1 MRIEEFQITHYGP
14 LPDRGKINLSEFNLI
29 YGVNETGKTLTL
41 EALIKLLLGKKI
53 KDFKNIN
60 RVDEEV
66 DGYIILERQGEEKK
80 LGRKIHLDDI
90 VSITSTECRNIFIIR
105 NSDLS
110 IEPEASFYA
119 EVTNRLT
126 GLQTNRI
133 NHLREKILEI
143 SALTP
148 GGDFSNRKEDG
159 HLKIRMEDA
168 GKLLEDIKSLKSE
181 IEEERIEEIER
192 EWVRLFDEI
201 KTKEIL
207 RRKLEEA
214 RKRLSYESVASA
226 LSKIDDGRKALE
238 DLSVFFG
245 EDFIKWRDAEREIK
259 RAEIKFI
266 EINEVLKGS
275 ETKIRDIE
283 DDLKEKE
290 SEFKITKNKKEKI
303 DGLRSRLTDLKNRQI
318 ENSSESSFMLV
329 DRQYF
334 LIVSAILALSILGL
348 ILKQIPVFMILTF
361 IFFVFFLTLIFLQL
375 KLRRNRALFGK
386 NFAELKIDL
395 AGLGIKGET
404 IEDFLGEV
412 ETFSLKFGEKEGNIN
427 IKKVEAGTLN
437 NKILEIREKTI
448 PELKRKKEQN
458 AEIIQKIKEV
468 TFVTN
473 LKDFSENL
481 REKENLEREIEKE
494 ERVLKEI
501 LGDENRREKI
511 KELKYF
517 KDKSK
522 DVEFN
527 EKEYDNLSKEIS
539 LSREKLG
546 ESEGKANILSERF
559 KEVEKKANNILI
571 DADLRCH
578 GSRDLENIEKK
589 VQGFIEEKEIM
600 KEDAMVSLGIF
611 EEIANEEKT
620 KIREQF
626 GKKSPVSRYFSKMTG
641 GFYTGVEFEEKSEK
655 IEVIRKND
663 VTLSPW
669 QLSGGTYDQLY
680 FSIRL
685 ALGEK
690 LFGEEKGFFILDD
703 PFVKASRNRLKVL
716 MKMLKDISKSGW
728 QIIYFSAK
736 EEVREILEKDKKV
749 KFIELESIL

>member
-458 AEIIQKIKEV
+458 TEIIQKIKAE
-468 TFVTN
+468 TFVDS

-481 REKENLEREIEKE
+481 RKKEKLEREIEKE
-494 ERVLKEI
+494 ERVLK
-501 LGDENRREKI
+501 DQRVKI
-511 KELKYF
+511 
-517 KDKSK
+517 
-522 DVEFN
+522 
-527 EKEYDNLSKEIS
+527 I
-539 LSREKLG
+539 
-546 ESEGKANILSERF
+546 
-559 KEVEKKANNILI
+559 
-571 DADLRCH
+571 
-578 GSRDLENIEKK
+578 
-589 VQGFIEEKEIM
+589 
-600 KEDAMVSLGIF
+600 
-611 EEIANEEKT
+611 
-620 KIREQF
+620 
-626 GKKSPVSRYFSKMTG
+626 
-641 GFYTGVEFEEKSEK
+641 
-655 IEVIRKND
+655 
-663 VTLSPW
+663 
-669 QLSGGTYDQLY
+669 
-680 FSIRL
+680 
-685 ALGEK
+685 
-690 LFGEEKGFFILDD
+690 
-703 PFVKASRNRLKVL
+703 
-716 MKMLKDISKSGW
+716 
-728 QIIYFSAK
+728 
-736 EEVREILEKDKKV
+736 
-749 KFIELESIL
+749 